1 MGSDLSG
8 EWSETGWRAAMIALL
23 YYQVH
28 HTYVQLE
35 PGPAG
40 ELGES
45 VEHVPKSSAPQ
56 ELVFL
61 CTNSH

>member
-1 MGSDLSG
+1 
-8 EWSETGWRAAMIALL
+8 MIALL

-56 ELVFL
+56 ELVFFMYQL
-61 CTNSH
+61 PLVCG